1 MLESIELNKSQ
12 KSIQPMPLFDTCEA
26 FQTSSAADYAADR
39 PAIVEY
45 IQQFEPDIPAMAD
58 FQHIRAFLKSY
69 SSVKTTFTNYRT
81 QVERL
86 TLWSWIKANKSVTQ
100 LRRSDVEAYMDFAVN
115 PDKDWVG
122 TDNVARFIRQ
132 GDVSEPN
139 ERWRPFAMKISKTDR
154 KKASDELTTLP
165 EARFRLSRGSVSQ
178 VFAICSS
185 FFEFLVQEDVV
196 PGNAFRTAQKRWSQR
211 DMSVDS
217 GKSLSH
223 LQWEYVLDTAEQLA
237 KEDPKKHERS
247 LFIVVTLKAMYLRI
261 SDLVGNAFWKPT
273 MGSFRRDNDGA
284 WWYDA
289 VGKGNVK
296 GSIAVKPDYLAY
308 LTRYRRSRGLTDLPY
323 SGDKAALLTKLDGRD
338 GLTDRQVRTIV
349 QEVFDVAFQTMKSE
363 GRSEDELSSLRTVTL
378 HWLRH
383 TGATHDAPFR
393 DAKHLQADMRHSSL
407 STTQDIYYNS
417 LNEER
422 AAGVAKLTV
431 R

>member
-1 MLESIELNKSQ
+1 MNKSQ
-12 KSIQPMPLFDTCEA
+12 KRIRPMPLFDTYEA
-26 FQTSSAADYAADR
+26 FQTASAAEYSADR

-45 IQQFEPDIPAMAD
+45 IQQFEPDIPAMTD
-58 FQHIRAFLKSY
+58 FQHVRAFLKSY

-122 TDNVARFIRQ
+122 TDTVARFLKQ
-132 GDVSEPN
+132 GDISEPN
-139 ERWRPFAMKISKTDR
+139 ERWHPFAMKISKTDR
-154 KKASDELTTLP
+154 KKASDELTALP
-165 EARFRLSRGSVSQ
+165 EARFSLSRGSVTQ

-196 PGNAFRTAQKRWSQR
+196 PGNAFRAVKQKRWSQR
-211 DMSVDS
+211 DMTVDS

-237 KEDPKKHERS
+237 KENPKKHERS

-261 SDLVGNAFWKPT
+261 SDLVGNTLWKPT

-296 GSIAVKPDYLAY
+296 ASIAVKPDYLAY

-323 SGDKAALLTKLDGRD
+323 SGDTAALLTKLDGRD

-349 QEVFDVAFQTMKSE
+349 QEVFDAAFQTMKAE
-363 GRSEDELSSLRTVTL
+363 GRSEDEISTLRTVTL

-422 AAGVAKLTV
+422 AAGVAKLKV